1 MFPRLELTPEQ
12 RHELITAIMALVAV
26 VLGIVLS
33 LTGQVIGQAL
43 NPQPVE
49 APALSTA
56 DLMQALGTSHF
67 ANIETGSL
75 KLDGHLL
82 TGPVVAVSGT
92 IDNGGTI
99 AHGLGVAPTY
109 VVCSAHGANEANVTV
124 TAKSTT
130 VLTLSTLTHA
140 GAAVNEVLVTCLV
153 VP

>member
-1 MFPRLELTPEQ
+1 MFPRLELTPDQ
-12 RHELITAIMALVAV
+12 RHELVTAIMALVAV
-26 VLGIVLS
+26 VLGIVLA
-33 LTGQVIGQAL
+33 LTGQVIGQVIY
-43 NPQPVE
+43 PSPVE

-82 TGPVVAVSGT
+82 TGPVIGVTAT
-92 IDNGGTI
+92 ISNGETI

-109 VVCSAHGANEANVTV
+109 AVCSAHGANEANVTV

-140 GAAVNEVLVTCLV
+140 GAAVNAVPVTCLV